1 LVEIQA
7 VLIMRVQCLSLVDL
21 SDRSNFNTL
30 NQSLQLRSQIEIIAG
45 PKKMQ
50 NQDMSLYEFGSDH
63 VGNAD
68 DSTRKSQT
76 VWKLEFEYEQDGV
89 YGPKFSYL
97 TEDLDNIPIVYE
109 LEDTAIFKQATFITN
124 DIKQKNIYFKHI

>member
-1 LVEIQA
+1 
-7 VLIMRVQCLSLVDL
+7 MRVQCLSLVDL
-21 SDRSNFNTL
+21 NDKSNFNTL

-50 NQDMSLYEFGSDH
+50 NQDMSLYEFGTDH
-63 VGNAD
+63 QDNHS
-68 DSTRKSQT
+68 DSTRRFQT

-89 YGPKFSYL
+89 YGPEFSYL

-109 LEDTAIFKQATFITN
+109 LEDTAIFKQSTFITQ
-124 DIKQKNIYFKHI
+124 DLEQKNIYFNHI

>member
-1 LVEIQA
+1 
-7 VLIMRVQCLSLVDL
+7 MWFYNDK
-21 SDRSNFNTL
+21 SNFNTL
-30 NQSLQLRSQIEIIAG
+30 SQSLQLRSQIEITAG

-50 NQDMSLYEFGSDH
+50 NQDMSLYEFGSNHSDTK
-63 VGNAD
+63 N
-68 DSTRKSQT
+68 DSTRKFQS

-109 LEDTAIFKQATFITN
+109 LEDTAIFKQATFITE
-124 DIKQKNIYFKHI
+124 DTTQRNIYFKHI

>member
-1 LVEIQA
+1 
-7 VLIMRVQCLSLVDL
+7 MRVQCLSLVDL
-21 SDRSNFNTL
+21 NDKSNFNTL

-50 NQDMSLYEFGSDH
+50 NQDMSLYEFGDDH
-63 VGNAD
+63 QNTSD
-68 DSTRKSQT
+68 DSTRKFQT

-89 YGPKFSYL
+89 YGPEFSYL

-109 LEDTAIFKQATFITN
+109 LEDTAIFKQSTFITH
-124 DIKQKNIYFKHI
+124 DLEQKNIYFMHI